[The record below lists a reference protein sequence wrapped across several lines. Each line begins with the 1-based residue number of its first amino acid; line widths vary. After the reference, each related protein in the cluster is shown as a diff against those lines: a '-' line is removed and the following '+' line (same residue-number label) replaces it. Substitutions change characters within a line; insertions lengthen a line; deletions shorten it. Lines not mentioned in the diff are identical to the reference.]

1 MGWLIAL
8 IEIIAMAALGLF
20 GVRIETV
27 DACAGMPAETR
38 TVEYVE
44 NAEAFLWEQASFS
57 PEIPATCLTGE
68 EPPLPEAEPVFLIEI

>member
-8 IEIIAMAALGLF
+8 IEIIALAALSLF

-27 DACAGMPAETR
+27 DACAELPAETR

-57 PEIPATCLTGE
+57 PEIPAACLTGE
-68 EPPLPEAEPVFLIEI
+68 ESPLPEAEPVFLIEI

>member
-8 IEIIAMAALGLF
+8 IEIIAVAALGLF
-20 GVRIETV
+20 GVRVETV
-27 DACAGMPAETR
+27 DACADVPAETR

-44 NAEAFLWEQASFS
+44 NAGAYLWEQASFS

-68 EPPLPEAEPVFLIEI
+68 EPVLPDAEPVFLIEI

>member
-8 IEIIAMAALGLF
+8 IEIIAAAALGLF
-20 GVRIETV
+20 GVRIDTV
-27 DACAGMPAETR
+27 DACLDVPAETR

-44 NAEAFLWEQASFS
+44 NAGALLWEQAAYS
-57 PEIPATCLTGE
+57 PELPETCLTGD